1 MSKGIEISRDEDGF
15 LKCKDCPRRF
25 LTKLM
30 LENHSC
36 NQHKTDTE
44 IKPDKIQML
53 QNKKVES
60 DFQTN
65 IKIEECSFGDLS
77 FVSPKDLQFH
87 RSNGHQE
94 VTPHQCSE
102 CKKVFRYE
110 VNFKKHQQNLLRESA
125 RSETITNFVKSFKNQ
140 P

>member
-1 MSKGIEISRDEDGF
+1 MQISKRQLEKMSKGIEISRDEDGF

-87 RSNGHQE
+87 RSN
-94 VTPHQCSE
+94 
-102 CKKVFRYE
+102 
-110 VNFKKHQQNLLRESA
+110 NFL
-125 RSETITNFVKSFKNQ
+125 
-140 P
+140 

>member
-1 MSKGIEISRDEDGF
+1 MQISKRQLEKMSKGIEISRDEDGF

-65 IKIEECSFGDLS
+65 IIQSVHL
-77 FVSPKDLQFH
+77 
-87 RSNGHQE
+87 
-94 VTPHQCSE
+94 
-102 CKKVFRYE
+102 
-110 VNFKKHQQNLLRESA
+110 
-125 RSETITNFVKSFKNQ
+125 
-140 P
+140 